1 MKRPALVLS
10 DRRSIVSLVALFVL
24 SIVGLSIVPNAA
36 DAAAPTIS
44 SFTPT
49 SGAAGTTVVVTGRGF
64 LGATD
69 VRFDGTSA
77 STFTVKSGSRLTAR
91 VPEGAAT
98 GAISVETPSGILRSR
113 TDFVVTP
120 IEHVVLILQ
129 ENHSFDDVLGK
140 LCAEATSGTVDRAPC
155 DGATSG
161 TLSDGSSIPL
171 SEAPDV
177 VPDIAHS
184 VESQK
189 EAIDGGAMDGFDLVR
204 GCRATDDPAY
214 GCLIQFRPSQI
225 PNLAALATRFAVS
238 DRTFE
243 FRSTPSWVGHMIV
256 ASATHDGFQGDNP
269 RRSTFTT
276 KHGVGWGCDSFKD
289 ARWWNGSQFVL
300 VPGCIPDQAGQG
312 PYRESPV
319 PYVPT
324 IFDRLEAAGLPWRIY
339 GGPGFGGTQ
348 PAQGYGWSICPTFYE
363 CLGSAQHNN
372 FVPAQ
377 NVISDAQGGTLP
389 SYSVV
394 TPVGEDSQH
403 NKWSMAAGDN
413 WIGDVVGAVENGP
426 DWSSTAVFITYDDC
440 GCFYDHVPP
449 PQPFWGIRLPMVIVS
464 PFAKPGYTDSN
475 NANLLSPMAYLE
487 HTFGLRPL
495 KPGDASA
502 YDYADAFD
510 YAQQPVQ
517 AVAPV
522 GTHIPRSERRFIE
535 KHPPKAD
542 DPT

>member
-1 MKRPALVLS
+1 VNGPAVLS
-10 DRRSIVSLVALFVL
+10 GRRSVLSLLGLFVL
-24 SIVGLSIVPNAA
+24 SVVGLSIVPNAA
-36 DAAAPTIS
+36 DAAAPTVS
-44 SFTPT
+44 SFTPG
-49 SGAAGTTVVVTGRGF
+49 SGAVGTTVVVTGGGF
-64 LGATD
+64 LGTTD
-69 VRFDGTSA
+69 VLFAGTSA
-77 STFTVKSGSRLTAR
+77 AAFMVKSGSRLTAR

-98 GAISVETPSGILRSR
+98 GVISVVTPSGTLRSR

-140 LCAEATSGTVDRAPC
+140 LCAEATGGTIDRASC

-171 SEAPDV
+171 ADAPDV
-177 VPDIAHS
+177 VRDVAHS
-184 VESQK
+184 IESQK
-189 EAIDGGAMDGFDLVR
+189 EAIDGGAMDGFDLLR

-214 GCLIQFRPSQI
+214 GCFIQYRPSQI

-256 ASATHDGFQGDNP
+256 ASATNDGFQGDNP
-269 RRSTFTT
+269 RPSTFTAQR
-276 KHGVGWGCDSFKD
+276 GPGWGCDSFKD
-289 ARWWNGSQFVL
+289 ARWWNGSEFVV
-300 VPGCIPDQAGQG
+300 VPGCIPDQTGQG
-312 PYRESPV
+312 PYRGSPV

-324 IFDRLEAAGLPWRIY
+324 IFDRLDAAGLPWRIY
-339 GGPGFGGTQ
+339 GGAGFGGTQ
-348 PAQGYGWSICPTFYE
+348 SAQGYGWTICPTFYE
-363 CLGSAQHNN
+363 CLGSARHDN

-377 NVISDAQGGTLP
+377 DVVSDAQNGTLP

-403 NKWSMAAGDN
+403 NKWSMTAGDD

-449 PQPFWGIRLPMVIVS
+449 PRPFWGIRLPMVIVS

-475 NANLLSPMAYLE
+475 DANLLSPMAYLE
-487 HTFGLRPL
+487 RTFGLRPL
-495 KPGDASA
+495 KPSDANA
-502 YDYADAFD
+502 YDYAGAFD
-510 YAQQPVQ
+510 YAQPPVHTAAQ
-517 AVAPV
+517 VTT
-522 GTHIPRSERRFIE
+522 GIPRAERRFIE
-535 KHPPKAD
+535 KHPPEDD